1 MDEKDQIEKIK
12 ELLKNDSYDIRE
24 SGLELA
30 RSLNNPI
37 IYDGLL
43 TVRILIDD
51 GSEYYGPWDKYLE
64 KYFSGHFSDKSEF
77 LRYGGAHYDFNNYI
91 LCSLLIEASASSFYI
106 GYKPSLIKQ
115 LSISNCG
122 VKNLDFLSN
131 MPNLTELWI
140 NDYDVDSLERWKTS
154 HKHIYV
160 NREIEW

>member
-1 MDEKDQIEKIK
+1 MKEDKTKEQIEKIK
-12 ELLKNDSYDIRE
+12 DLLKNDSYDIRE

-43 TVRILIDD
+43 GT
-51 GSEYYGPWDKYLE
+51 WDKNLE
-64 KYFSGHFSDKSEF
+64 RYNSDKSSFLEF
-77 LRYGGAHYDFNNYI
+77 GMASPDFNNYI

-106 GYKPSLIKQ
+106 GYKPSLIKKLN
-115 LSISNCG
+115 LSDCG

>member
-1 MDEKDQIEKIK
+1 MKEDKTKEQIEKIK
-12 ELLKNDSYDIRE
+12 DLLKNDSYDIRE

-43 TVRILIDD
+43 GT
-51 GSEYYGPWDKYLE
+51 WDKNLE
-64 KYFSGHFSDKSEF
+64 RYNSDKSSFLEF
-77 LRYGGAHYDFNNYI
+77 GMASPDFNNYI

-106 GYKPSLIKQ
+106 GYKPSLIKKLN
-115 LSISNCG
+115 LSDCG

-154 HKHIYV
+154 LKHIYV
-160 NREIEW
+160 NREIDW

>member
-43 TVRILIDD
+43 GT
-51 GSEYYGPWDKYLE
+51 WDKNLE
-64 KYFSGHFSDKSEF
+64 RYNSDKSSFLEF
-77 LRYGGAHYDFNNYI
+77 GMASPDFNNYI

-106 GYKPSLIKQ
+106 GYKPSLIKKLN
-115 LSISNCG
+115 LSDCG

-160 NREIEW
+160 NREIDW

>member
-1 MDEKDQIEKIK
+1 MKEDKTKEQIEKIK
-12 ELLKNDSYDIRE
+12 DLLKNDSYDIRE

-43 TVRILIDD
+43 GT
-51 GSEYYGPWDKYLE
+51 WDKNLE
-64 KYFSGHFSDKSEF
+64 RYNSDKSSFLEF
-77 LRYGGAHYDFNNYI
+77 GMASPDFNNYI

-106 GYKPSLIKQ
+106 GYKPSLIKKLN
-115 LSISNCG
+115 LSDCG

-160 NREIEW
+160 NREIDW

>member
-43 TVRILIDD
+43 GT
-51 GSEYYGPWDKYLE
+51 WDKNLE
-64 KYFSGHFSDKSEF
+64 RYNSDKSSFLEF
-77 LRYGGAHYDFNNYI
+77 GMASPDFNNYI

-106 GYKPSLIKQ
+106 GYKPSLIKK
-115 LSISNCG
+115 LNLSNCG

>member
-1 MDEKDQIEKIK
+1 MDEKDQIDKIK

-43 TVRILIDD
+43 GT
-51 GSEYYGPWDKYLE
+51 WDKNLE
-64 KYFSGHFSDKSEF
+64 RYNSDKSSFLEF
-77 LRYGGAHYDFNNYI
+77 GMASPDFNNYI
-91 LCSLLIEASASSFYI
+91 LCSLLIEASASPFYI
-106 GYKPSLIKQ
+106 GYKPSLIKK
-115 LSISNCG
+115 LNLSNCG

>member
-43 TVRILIDD
+43 GT
-51 GSEYYGPWDKYLE
+51 WDKNLE
-64 KYFSGHFSDKSEF
+64 MNNSDKSSFLEF
-77 LRYGGAHYDFNNYI
+77 GNAHPDFNNYI

>member
-1 MDEKDQIEKIK
+1 MA
-12 ELLKNDSYDIRE
+12 S
-24 SGLELA
+24 
-30 RSLNNPI
+30 P
-37 IYDGLL
+37 
-43 TVRILIDD
+43 
-51 GSEYYGPWDKYLE
+51 
-64 KYFSGHFSDKSEF
+64 
-77 LRYGGAHYDFNNYI
+77 DFNNYI

-106 GYKPSLIKQ
+106 GYKPSLIKKLN
-115 LSISNCG
+115 LSDCG

>member
-1 MDEKDQIEKIK
+1 MDEKDQIDKIK

-43 TVRILIDD
+43 GT
-51 GSEYYGPWDKYLE
+51 WDKNLE
-64 KYFSGHFSDKSEF
+64 RYNSDKSSFLEF
-77 LRYGGAHYDFNNYI
+77 GMASPDFNNYI